1 MDNYQI
7 MARAEP
13 TNDYEKTEQ
22 DIIQAMISIR
32 KLSQQQRSLAEEL
45 VGAANVAAFLNISRQ
60 VFGMG

>member
-45 VGAANVAAFLNISRQ
+45 VGAANVAAVLNISRQ